1 MFAQVGR
8 GGDAWVRK
16 EVGELLRPCV
26 RIVIWI
32 LFRWA
37 RRLPQLS
44 AGPHSWVYTDTQV
57 FSRPSS
63 SFLLLLLLLLSSNE
77 RYQRTRE
84 SARRFKEG
92 MGLSTSL
99 PPPGGLQTPRS
110 IIWQLSGGILPEPNR
125 RLLAFYNI
133 CAEYK
138 KAIFQVFEPKPWLNN
153 ETTFF
158 RERKQRRT

>member
-8 GGDAWVRK
+8 GGDAWIRK
-16 EVGELLRPCV
+16 EVGFSDLVSELSFGSSTDGLVDSLNSLLDHTVGSTLTPRSFHVPP
-26 RIVIWI
+26 
-32 LFRWA
+32 
-37 RRLPQLS
+37 LPS
-44 AGPHSWVYTDTQV
+44 CCCC
-57 FSRPSS
+57 PSS
-63 SFLLLLLLLLSSNE
+63 IE
-77 RYQRTRE
+77 HYQRTRE

-138 KAIFQVFEPKPWLNN
+138 KAIFQVFKPKPWLNN